1 MDVHHIVPGVLSGQK
16 RALDALEVELQ
27 KVMSHRVDTGKPTWV
42 HERQELLTTESSR
55 QPLNL

>member
-1 MDVHHIVPGVLSGQK
+1 MLVPGVLTGQK

-27 KVMSHRVDTGKPTWV
+27 KVMSHWVDTGKPTWV
-42 HERQELLTTESSR
+42 QERQKLLTTESSH